1 MAETRAIVG
10 GVDYAVGGWGAYEA
24 DCRRARWET
33 QKEYVG
39 GADDGKIFE
48 SKQNIEY
55 FRPKQNIEYFRP
67 KQNIEYFRPKQNYPN
82 RSYIGSD
89 DATYSLYDASRN
101 RPNAHNIV
109 AVAAINFAK
118 VLSEYETNVID
129 KLKHGAADSFTLLP
143 ITSSQIWSIS
153 TDETLGVDEE
163 AMEEITILLNK
174 ISTLTGVPSNQESAQ
189 ESARERSQEHTSKM
203 VSVDDDKAVLDL
215 EQSVVS
221 RLEFLERRQ
230 AQLATLLEK
239 CAKTLANKA

>member
-67 KQNIEYFRPKQNYPN
+67 KQNYPN

-89 DATYSLYDASRN
+89 DASYSLYDASRN

-189 ESARERSQEHTSKM
+189 ESARESARERSQEHTSKM

>member
-10 GVDYAVGGWGAYEA
+10 GIDYAVGGWGAYEA

-39 GADDGKIFE
+39 GANDGKNVE
-48 SKQNIEY
+48 S
-55 FRPKQNIEYFRP
+55 

-109 AVAAINFAK
+109 ATAAINFAK

-129 KLKHGAADSFTLLP
+129 KIKHGAADSFTLMP

-239 CAKTLANKA
+239 CAKALANKA

>member
-39 GADDGKIFE
+39 GADDEKKVE
-48 SKQNIEY
+48 S
-55 FRPKQNIEYFRP
+55 
-67 KQNIEYFRPKQNYPN
+67 FRPKQNYPN
-82 RSYIGSD
+82 RRYIGSD
-89 DATYSLYDASRN
+89 DAIYSLYDASRN

-109 AVAAINFAK
+109 AAAAINFAK

-129 KLKHGAADSFTLLP
+129 KIKHGAADSFTLLP
-143 ITSSQIWSIS
+143 ITSFQIWSIT

-174 ISTLTGVPSNQESAQ
+174 ISTLTGVPYNQERPQ
-189 ESARERSQEHTSKM
+189 ERTQEHISKM

-221 RLEFLERRQ
+221 RLEILERRQ

-239 CAKTLANKA
+239 CAKALANKV

>member
-48 SKQNIEY
+48 SKQ
-55 FRPKQNIEYFRP
+55 KIEYFRP

-89 DATYSLYDASRN
+89 DASYSLYDASRN

-189 ESARERSQEHTSKM
+189 ESARESARERSQEHTSKM